1 MEIERADR
9 NDLTKITSVHPGIDR
24 VLRDSAR
31 AVWRN
36 DVWNAT
42 L

>member
-1 MEIERADR
+1 MEIGCADR
-9 NDLTKITSVHPGIDR
+9 NDLTKIAFVHPGIDR

-31 AVWRN
+31 TVGEN